1 MHAILTNIPLTSWN
15 RDSKGSIT
23 KIVLTKRLEISSS
36 LKWKHY
42 KPGLGLW
49 GMGTTSEKECGRS
62 PTKYSIELVM
72 TNDKEGEEDG
82 EEDGDE
88 EGDAPMH

>member
-23 KIVLTKRLEISSS
+23 KIV